1 MVVLPLMLL
10 ATKTALTSRSKEKN
24 SMLNTAN
31 TLASSGGIAVNASG
45 NNNTF
50 NVGSV
55 GRATSILSPLLD
67 KIIDSYDSLVDESN
81 KPNFLPTPDE
91 KLDFNAVSVFKS
103 NIREAVSFLALVEE
117 AIFVNEEENPGYTNR
132 IQKAIYQKYT
142 KYKSNLLID
151 NKVSPDD
158 KDAVISL
165 IRGNSDGIIR
175 DISSHICNEFTA
187 THMCGKFS
195 EDIEICVNFIVCY
208 GFINCKILE
217 RPDDYK

>member
-24 SMLNTAN
+24 SMLNTTN

-81 KPNFLPTPDE
+81 KPNSLPTPDE

-175 DISSHICNEFTA
+175 DISSHIYNEFTA

-195 EDIEICVNFIVCY
+195 EDIEMCVKFIVCY